1 MALSMLVF
9 ASGES
14 REEEPGTR
22 VSAQLRMRRTSGDA
36 AKANT
41 TGSLS
46 FRANLMTRSQ
56 EQAT

>member
-46 FRANLMTRSQ
+46 FRANLTRSQ

>member
-1 MALSMLVF
+1 MLVF

-14 REEEPGTR
+14 REEKPGTR
-22 VSAQLRMRRTSGDA
+22 SARNFGCEEQA
-36 AKANT
+36 AMQRQANT